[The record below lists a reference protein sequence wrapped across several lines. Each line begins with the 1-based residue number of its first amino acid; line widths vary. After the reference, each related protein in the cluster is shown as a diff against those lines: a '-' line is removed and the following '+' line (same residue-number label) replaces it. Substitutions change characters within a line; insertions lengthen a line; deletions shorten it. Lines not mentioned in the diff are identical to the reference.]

1 MTKKV
6 HNSRRD
12 TKDNSPAAPI
22 PNALPRLIQEN
33 ATLQSRNQLLLMY
46 SSFQTE
52 MPSDGKTG
60 ISTWLETHLSQ
71 YGMPSLVRFGPRSR
85 PQVLR
90 KDQFADWF
98 RPFLPS

>member
-1 MTKKV
+1 MTKKPRT
-6 HNSRRD
+6 SRRD
-12 TKDNSPAAPI
+12 KDSSRSSSI
-22 PNALPRLIQEN
+22 PHSLPRLIQEN

-52 MPSDGKTG
+52 MPTDGKTG
-60 ISTWLETHLSQ
+60 IGTWLETHLSE
-71 YGMPSLVRFGPRSR
+71 YGMPSLIRFGPRSR

-90 KDQFADWF
+90 RDEFADWF

>member
-1 MTKKV
+1 MTRKTRSFRRDKE
-6 HNSRRD
+6 NSRF
-12 TKDNSPAAPI
+12 PAAASP
-22 PNALPRLIQEN
+22 LPRMIQEN
-33 ATLQSRNQLLLMY
+33 TTLQSRNQLLLMY

-52 MPSDGKTG
+52 MPSDGKTKVA
-60 ISTWLETHLSQ
+60 TWLQTYLSE

-90 KDQFADWF
+90 KDEFADWF

>member
-6 HNSRRD
+6 RNPRRD
-12 TKDNSPAAPI
+12 KDQSRSVANP
-22 PNALPRLIQEN
+22 LPRLIQEN

-52 MPSDGKTG
+52 MPTDGKTG
-60 ISTWLETHLSQ
+60 VGTWLQIHLSE
-71 YGMPSLVRFGPRSR
+71 YGMPSLVRFGPRNR

-90 KDQFADWF
+90 KDEFADWF
-98 RPFLPS
+98 RPFMPS